1 MDGDM
6 GEVETTVYASELPGK
21 FEDYLNRVTAFQNM
35 SSITEEGKNPRLMNN
50 NLSYTDLTDEE
61 LLDGIIGA
69 SLYIL
74 SEKYKI
80 TPSMF
85 IDSSD
90 EYLPHNMDHFE
101 NEIVDTINELS
112 QEIGPYDVH
121 NAPLFA
127 LLVSET
133 LKRYADDISIRD
145 QLLKEESSIDI
156 YE

>member
-1 MDGDM
+1 MAGDM

-21 FEDYLNRVTAFQNM
+21 FEDYFSKVTAFKNM
-35 SSITEEGKNPRLMNN
+35 SSIAEKGRNLHNKNPKLTNAN
-50 NLSYTDLTDEE
+50 IPYTDLTDEE

-101 NEIVDTINELS
+101 NEIVDAINELS

-145 QLLKEESSIDI
+145 QLLKE
-156 YE
+156 